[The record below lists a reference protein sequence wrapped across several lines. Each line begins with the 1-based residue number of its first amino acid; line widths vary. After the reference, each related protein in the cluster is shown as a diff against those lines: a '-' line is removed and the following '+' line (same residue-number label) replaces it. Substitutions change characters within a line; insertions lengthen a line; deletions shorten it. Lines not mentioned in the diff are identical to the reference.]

1 MIVLR
6 GYQKKAV
13 EKGLEF
19 FKYGDKKDVP
29 VIVAPTGAGKSIVI
43 AHLAKALGEDV
54 LVFQPSKEL
63 LEQNY
68 SKFVAYGGEAKIY
81 SASMKSKEVGAV
93 TFATIGSV
101 DPEVFKHIKYVII
114 DECHLVPPKCNEY
127 HKKTG
132 ELVKYGSMFM
142 QFLGA
147 IPDAKVLGLTATA
160 FRLKKYRHPFSGKT
174 YSQINLLNRERPKFF
189 NSFLHITQI
198 KELYDG
204 GFLCP
209 VKYIELTW
217 REGNLKLNTTGAE
230 FSDESVDYE
239 LKQQGIHERLPDI
252 IQQSIDKGRK
262 HRLVFMK
269 NVSDAEKLAGI
280 VPDSVCIHAGTKPK
294 ERERILQ
301 DFKSGKIK
309 TVFNVS
315 VLGIGFDF
323 PELDT
328 VILARPTMSLS
339 VYYQFIGRGV
349 RMAKG
354 KKDCAVLDMCGN
366 IQRFS
371 KIEDLEYI
379 EVDRK
384 WVLRDSKRVLSGV
397 PLMGRG

>member
-1 MIVLR
+1 MIILR
-6 GYQKKAV
+6 GYQKEAV
-13 EKGLEF
+13 RKGLEY
-19 FKYGDKKDVP
+19 FKYGDKKDFPIV
-29 VIVAPTGAGKSIVI
+29 VAPTGAGKSIII

-68 SKFVAYGGEAKIY
+68 AKFLAHGGEAKIY

-101 DPEVFKHIKYVII
+101 DNEAFAHIKYVII
-114 DECHLVPPKCNEY
+114 DECHLVPPKGNEY
-127 HKKTG
+127 NKKG

-142 QFLGA
+142 QFLST

-160 FRLKKYRHPFSGKT
+160 FRPKKYRHPFSGKT

-198 KELYDG
+198 KELYEQ

-209 VKYIELTW
+209 IKYIELTW
-217 REGNLKLNTTGAE
+217 RNGDLKLNTTGAE
-230 FSDESVDYE
+230 FTDESMDYE
-239 LKQQGIHERLPDI
+239 MKKQGIHERLPDI
-252 IQQSIDKGRK
+252 IRQSVEKGRK

-269 NVSDAEKLAGI
+269 NVGDAEYMVNV
-280 VPDSVCIHAGTKPK
+280 VPDSAYIHSGTKPK
-294 ERERILQ
+294 ERVKILD

-328 VILARPTMSLS
+328 IIIARPTMSLAM
-339 VYYQFIGRGV
+339 YYQFVGRGM
-349 RMAKG
+349 RNAEG
-354 KKDCAVLDMCGN
+354 KEDCAVLDMCGN

-371 KIEDLEYI
+371 KIEDLEYV

-384 WVLRDSKRVLSGV
+384 WVLRDGKRVLSGV